1 MSYQG
6 KPRDYWKTRIANQNE
21 KDIQRTW
28 RENAKELRNIYK
40 YAKEELAKEIV
51 LAYVKIQEDMGT
63 AEGLKVNDLYRTK
76 RYWDLLDYFNSLGRK
91 IGQKELVIT
100 EQAILDT
107 YNMAQQ
113 TIVEY
118 LPKDVIRSA
127 FVNPAGLDPQ
137 RIIRQC

>member
-6 KPRDYWKTRIANQNE
+6 KPKDYWKTRIANQNE
-21 KDIQRTW
+21 KDIQRSW
-28 RENAKELRNIYK
+28 RENAKELQSIYK

-51 LAYVKIQEDMGT
+51 LAYVKIQEDIGT
-63 AEGLKVNDLYRTK
+63 EEGLKVNDLYRTK

-113 TIVEY
+113 TIAEY

>member
-6 KPRDYWKTRIANQNE
+6 KPKDYWKTRIANQND

-28 RENAKELRNIYK
+28 RENAKDLHSIYK

-51 LAYVKIQEDMGT
+51 LAYVKIQEDIGT
-63 AEGLKVNDLYRTK
+63 EEGLKVNDLYRTK

-107 YNMAQQ
+107 YNIAQQ
-113 TIVEY
+113 TIAEY